1 MGPGSKKMSL
11 SIISLISLNCY
22 GKKDPTLSTLQQLGF
37 TKKNCFAIKL
47 FTVIIIYNVRYL
59 YVKEFET

>member
-1 MGPGSKKMSL
+1 MGPGNKKNEFKYNFFNFTQ
-11 SIISLISLNCY
+11 LIR

-37 TKKNCFAIKL
+37 AQKNCFAIKL

-59 YVKEFET
+59 YV

>member
-1 MGPGSKKMSL
+1 M
-11 SIISLISLNCY
+11 

-37 TKKNCFAIKL
+37 AQKNCFAIKL

-59 YVKEFET
+59 YV